1 MNNDIND
8 RTEHDNNNR
17 GESWSLLFVDDNK
30 IASGIK
36 SNEEMKETQETLNE
50 LYKWVE
56 NNGMEVNSG
65 KTYCM
70 RIGNLN
76 PEGNSY
82 IVPDG
87 NKIEFVVSIKDLG
100 IIIDKK
106 GGFRSHLNKV
116 ISKCKRY

>member
-8 RTEHDNNNR
+8 ITEQDNNKG

-36 SNEEMKETQETLNE
+36 SNEEMTETQETLNK

-56 NNGMEVNSG
+56 YNGMEINSG

-76 PEGNSY
+76 PEGNSLS
-82 IVPDG
+82 P
-87 NKIEFVVSIKDLG
+87 
-100 IIIDKK
+100 
-106 GGFRSHLNKV
+106 
-116 ISKCKRY
+116 